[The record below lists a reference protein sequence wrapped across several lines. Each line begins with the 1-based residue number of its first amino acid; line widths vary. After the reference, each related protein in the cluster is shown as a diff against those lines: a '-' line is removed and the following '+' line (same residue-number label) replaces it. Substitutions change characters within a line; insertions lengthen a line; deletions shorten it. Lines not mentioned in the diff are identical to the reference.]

1 MSNLG
6 MGVMLKQLAGN
17 RETVESYHKAIGKT
31 IKHIELSP
39 PKDGVSQW
47 DDDGKDV
54 LKVQFDDG
62 SMLLAFD
69 DGQSCCESRY
79 MRTDDKFEDFVGATL
94 VSMELKQAPDITEE
108 DEDGWGQTHEV
119 QFLELMTSKGA
130 LTMASHNEHNGYY
143 GGFAIELRFLEATNE

>member
-39 PKDGVSQW
+39 PKDTNKWGDEGQ
-47 DDDGKDV
+47 DT
-54 LKVQFDDG
+54 LKVTFDDG
-62 SMLLAFD
+62 SMLTAFD

-79 MRTDDKFEDFVGATL
+79 MKTDDKFEDFVGATL
-94 VSMELKQAPDITEE
+94 VSMELKQAPDME
-108 DEDGWGQTHEV
+108 DEYGEHEV
-119 QFLELMTSKGA
+119 QFLEIMTSKGA

-143 GGFAIELRFLEATNE
+143 GGFAIELRFVGGNDE

>member
-1 MSNLG
+1 MSKLG
-6 MGVMLKQLAGN
+6 IGVMIRHLSGN
-17 RETVESYHKAIGKT
+17 EETVDAYHKAVGKT
-31 IKHIELSP
+31 IAHIELTP
-39 PKDGVSQW
+39 FDNIVSQL
-47 DDDGKDV
+47 DDGDKDV

-69 DGQSCCESRY
+69 DGQSCCENRY

-94 VSMELKQAPDITEE
+94 LSMELKQAPDITEE
-108 DEDGWGQTHEV
+108 DEDGWGETHEV

-143 GGFAIELRFLEATNE
+143 GGFAIELRFLEANDE